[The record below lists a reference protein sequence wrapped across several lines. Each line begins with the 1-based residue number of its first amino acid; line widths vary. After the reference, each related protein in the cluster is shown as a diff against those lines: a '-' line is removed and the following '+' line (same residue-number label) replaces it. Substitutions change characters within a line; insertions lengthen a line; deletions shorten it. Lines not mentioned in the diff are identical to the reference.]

1 MIRINSPENQRIITL
16 GLSQKVISNPEFKVK
31 LFITFFKKKTI
42 KKKIFFH
49 FLIFTNISK
58 SNYKKF

>member
-16 GLSQKVISNPEFKVK
+16 GLSQKVISNLEFKVK
-31 LFITFFKKKTI
+31 LFKKKKTT
-42 KKKIFFH
+42 KKKN
-49 FLIFTNISK
+49 FLFSNITNISK